1 MDEQVFITDDRRE
14 SGSIGIGAM
23 IVFIALILVA
33 AVASTIIIKTAEEL
47 QQNAES
53 TSDDTR
59 KQISGKVSIVE
70 VLVKT
75 VADPLNTGSD
85 TDVATMEVIGRI
97 SSGSIGVADGDIEYS
112 ISCRV
117 SYTATS
123 TTFAVVDSGTADL
136 KALGDTTAISATDML
151 PGGTYVITTVGDATF
166 GDIDSNGDDQG
177 GTKADGDYLAGDE
190 ITVVSDWDG
199 ITGAAVDTTGV
210 VYDDAFF
217 SGEELTA
224 GTVFKFEIALSASNT
239 DNMDTSAD
247 TIDYEDFALGLQPGC
262 DAEAAAGQT
271 LEMRI
276 VVDGGGETLATLK
289 VDSIVL
295 GSSMM

>member
-1 MDEQVFITDDRRE
+1 MEGDYQMTRDNE

-47 QQNAES
+47 QQNAEN

-59 KQISGKVSIVE
+59 KQISGKVAV
-70 VLVKT
+70 VDVFVKT
-75 VADPLNTGSD
+75 AADPLTTGSN

-112 ISCRV
+112 ISCQV
-117 SYTATS
+117 AYTDGTT

-136 KALGDTTAISATDML
+136 LGVGDTTNIADDDML
-151 PGGTYVITTVGDATF
+151 PGGTYVITTVGSTAWNNIDVS
-166 GDIDSNGDDQG
+166 GDGNGG
-177 GTKADGDYLAGDE
+177 SKAIGDYAIGTE
-190 ITVVSDWDG
+190 ITVVGTYDQA
-199 ITGAAVDTTGV
+199 TGVGTGV
-210 VYDDAFF
+210 VRDDAFF

-224 GTVFKFEIALSASNT
+224 GTLFKFEIDLGTT
-239 DNMDTSAD
+239 DTDSD
-247 TIDYEDFALGLQPGC
+247 GVIDGDDFDLGDDPGC
-262 DAEAAAGQT
+262 DAEAGAGEE

-289 VDSIVL
+289 IDSLTL

>member
-1 MDEQVFITDDRRE
+1 MEGDYHMDRDNE

-47 QQNAES
+47 QQNAEN

-59 KQISGKVSIVE
+59 KQISGKVSV
-70 VLVKT
+70 VDVFVKT
-75 VADPLNTGSD
+75 AADPLHDGSN

-112 ISCRV
+112 ISCQV
-117 SYTATS
+117 AYTDGTT

-136 KALGDTTAISATDML
+136 KGVGDTTAIADEDML
-151 PGGTYVITTVGDATF
+151 PSGTYVITTVGTTTWN
-166 GDIDSNGDDQG
+166 DIDASGNTNGG
-177 GTKADGDYLAGDE
+177 SKVLGDYVLGTE
-190 ITVVSDWDG
+190 ITVVAGWDQTTG
-199 ITGAAVDTTGV
+199 IGTGV
-210 VYDDAFF
+210 VRDDAFF

-224 GTVFKFEIALSASNT
+224 GTIFKFEIDLGVT
-239 DNMDTSAD
+239 DHDD
-247 TIDYEDFALGLQPGC
+247 DGVIDGDDFDLGDDPGC
-262 DAEAAAGQT
+262 DAEAGT
-271 LEMRI
+271 GEELDMRI

-289 VDSIVL
+289 IDSLTL

>member
-1 MDEQVFITDDRRE
+1 MEEAYHMDRDNE

-47 QQNAES
+47 QQNAEN

-59 KQISGKVSIVE
+59 KQISGKVAIVD
-70 VLVKT
+70 VFVKT
-75 VADPLNTGSD
+75 AADPLTVGSGN
-85 TDVATMEVIGRI
+85 TDVATMEVIARI

-112 ISCRV
+112 ISCKV
-117 SYTATS
+117 TYTAGG

-136 KALGDTTAISATDML
+136 KGVGDTTGIADEDML
-151 PGGTYVITTVGDATF
+151 PSGTYVIASLGTTTWD
-166 GDIDSNGDDQG
+166 DIDENGDTNG
-177 GTKADGDYLAGDE
+177 GAKDLADYSVGDE
-190 ITVVSDWDG
+190 ITVIATWDQADG
-199 ITGAAVDTTGV
+199 VGTGTAN
-210 VYDDAFF
+210 DDAFF

-224 GTVFKFEIALSASNT
+224 GTVFKFEIDL
-239 DNMDTSAD
+239 AD
-247 TIDYEDFALGLQPGC
+247 TNADDSDNTIDADDFALREGDADPGC
-262 DAEAAAGQT
+262 DAEAGTGQE
-271 LEMRI
+271 LDMRV

-289 VDSIVL
+289 IDSLTL

>member
-1 MDEQVFITDDRRE
+1 MNRDNE

-47 QQNAES
+47 QQNAEN

-59 KQISGKVSIVE
+59 KQISGKVSV
-70 VLVKT
+70 VDVFVKT
-75 VADPLNTGSD
+75 AADPLVTGAS
-85 TDVATMEVIGRI
+85 TDVAKMEVIARI

-112 ISCRV
+112 ISCKV
-117 SYTATS
+117 TYTSTS

-136 KALGDTTAISATDML
+136 KGVGDTTGIADEDML
-151 PGGTYVITTVGDATF
+151 PGGTYVITTVGTTDF
-166 GDIDSNGDDQG
+166 SKIDVNGDDNS
-177 GTKADGDYLAGDE
+177 GTIAIGDYEVGDE
-190 ITVVSDWDG
+190 ITVIQTWDQAE
-199 ITGAAVDTTGV
+199 GAGNGV
-210 VYDDAFF
+210 VADDAFF

-224 GTVFKFEIALSASNT
+224 GTVFKFEIDLKATNADNAGGSANKV
-239 DNMDTSAD
+239 DAA
-247 TIDYEDFALGLQPGC
+247 DFALGKDPGC
-262 DAEAAAGQT
+262 DAEAGTGQE
-271 LEMRI
+271 LDMRI

-289 VDSIVL
+289 IDSLTL

>member
-1 MDEQVFITDDRRE
+1 MEEAYHMDRDNE

-47 QQNAES
+47 QQNAEN

-59 KQISGKVSIVE
+59 KQISGKVSIVD
-70 VLVKT
+70 VFVKT
-75 VADPLNTGSD
+75 AADPLTVGSGN
-85 TDVATMEVIGRI
+85 TDVATMEVIARI

-112 ISCRV
+112 ISCKV
-117 SYTATS
+117 TYTAGG

-136 KALGDTTAISATDML
+136 KGVGDTTGIADEDML
-151 PGGTYVITTVGDATF
+151 PSGTYVIATLGTTTWD
-166 GDIDSNGDDQG
+166 DIDTNGDTNG
-177 GTKADGDYLAGDE
+177 GAKDLADYSVGDE
-190 ITVVSDWDG
+190 ITVVDGWDQATG
-199 ITGAAVDTTGV
+199 IGTGTAN
-210 VYDDAFF
+210 DDAFF

-224 GTVFKFEIALSASNT
+224 GTVFKFEIDLADSNADDS
-239 DNMDTSAD
+239 DN
-247 TIDYEDFALGLQPGC
+247 TIDADDFALREGDADPGC
-262 DAEAAAGQT
+262 DAEAGT
-271 LEMRI
+271 GEELDMRI

-289 VDSIVL
+289 IDSLTL

>member
-1 MDEQVFITDDRRE
+1 MEGDYHMDRDNE

-47 QQNAES
+47 QQNAEN

-59 KQISGKVSIVE
+59 KQISGKVSV
-70 VLVKT
+70 VDVFVKT
-75 VADPLNTGSD
+75 AADPLHDGSN

-112 ISCRV
+112 ISCQV
-117 SYTATS
+117 AYTDGTT

-136 KALGDTTAISATDML
+136 KGVGDTTGIADEDML
-151 PGGTYVITTVGDATF
+151 PSGTYVITTVGTTTWH
-166 GDIDSNGDDQG
+166 DIDASGTTNGG
-177 GTKADGDYLAGDE
+177 SKVLGDYVLGTE
-190 ITVVSDWDG
+190 ITVVAGWDQTTG
-199 ITGAAVDTTGV
+199 IGTGV
-210 VYDDAFF
+210 VRDDAFF

-224 GTVFKFEIALSASNT
+224 GTIFKFEIDLGVT
-239 DNMDTSAD
+239 DHDD
-247 TIDYEDFALGLQPGC
+247 DGVVDGDDFDLGDDPGC
-262 DAEAAAGQT
+262 DAEAGT
-271 LEMRI
+271 GEELDMRI

-289 VDSIVL
+289 IDSLTL

>member
-1 MDEQVFITDDRRE
+1 MEGDYQMTRDNE

-47 QQNAES
+47 QQNAEN

-59 KQISGKVSIVE
+59 KQISGKVAV
-70 VLVKT
+70 VDVFVKT
-75 VADPLNTGSD
+75 AADPLTTGSNS
-85 TDVATMEVIGRI
+85 DVATMEVIGRI

-112 ISCRV
+112 ISCQV
-117 SYTATS
+117 AYTDGTT

-136 KALGDTTAISATDML
+136 LGVGDTTNIADEDML
-151 PGGTYVITTVGDATF
+151 PGGTYVITTVGSTAWNNIDVS
-166 GDIDSNGDDQG
+166 GDGNGG
-177 GTKADGDYLAGDE
+177 SKAIGDYVIGTE
-190 ITVVSDWDG
+190 ITVVGTYDQA
-199 ITGAAVDTTGV
+199 TGVGTGV
-210 VYDDAFF
+210 VRDDAFF

-224 GTVFKFEIALSASNT
+224 GTLFKFEIDLGTT
-239 DNMDTSAD
+239 DTDSD
-247 TIDYEDFALGLQPGC
+247 GVIDGDDFDLGDDPGC
-262 DAEAAAGQT
+262 DAEAGAGEE

-289 VDSIVL
+289 IDSLTL

>member
-1 MDEQVFITDDRRE
+1 MEEDYHMNRDNE

-47 QQNAES
+47 QQNAEN

-59 KQISGKVSIVE
+59 KQISGKVSV
-70 VLVKT
+70 VDVFVKT
-75 VADPLNTGSD
+75 AADPLHAGSS

-112 ISCRV
+112 ISCKV
-117 SYTATS
+117 TYTDGS
-123 TTFAVVDSGTADL
+123 NTFAVVDSGTADL
-136 KALGDTTAISATDML
+136 KGVGDTTGIEDEDML
-151 PGGTYVITTVGDATF
+151 PGGTYVITSMGAT
-166 GDIDSNGDDQG
+166 GWNDIDTNGDTNSVG
-177 GTKADGDYLAGDE
+177 GKALVDYAEGDE
-190 ITVVSDWDG
+190 ITVIDDWDL
-199 ITGAAVDTTGV
+199 TTGLDV
-210 VYDDAFF
+210 GQVRDDAFF

-224 GTVFKFEIALSASNT
+224 GTVFKFEIDLGVT
-239 DNMDTSAD
+239 DHDD
-247 TIDYEDFALGLQPGC
+247 DGVVDDDDFDLGDDPGC
-262 DAEAAAGQT
+262 DAEAGTGQE
-271 LEMRI
+271 LDMRI

-289 VDSIVL
+289 IDSLTL

>member
-1 MDEQVFITDDRRE
+1 MEEAYHMDRDNE

-47 QQNAES
+47 QQNAEN

-59 KQISGKVSIVE
+59 KQISGKVSV
-70 VLVKT
+70 VDVFVKT
-75 VADPLNTGSD
+75 AADPLTTGST
-85 TDVATMEVIGRI
+85 TDVATMEVIARI

-117 SYTATS
+117 TFTDGSS
-123 TTFAVVDSGTADL
+123 TFAVVDSGTADL
-136 KALGDTTAISATDML
+136 KGVGDTTGIADETML
-151 PGGTYVITTVGDATF
+151 PSGTYVITTLGTTTWD
-166 GDIDSNGDDQG
+166 DIDTNGDTNG
-177 GTKADGDYLAGDE
+177 GAKDLADYSVGDE
-190 ITVVSDWDG
+190 ITVIDGWDQATG
-199 ITGAAVDTTGV
+199 IGTGV
-210 VYDDAFF
+210 VRDDAFF

-224 GTVFKFEIALSASNT
+224 GTVFKFEIDL
-239 DNMDTSAD
+239 AD
-247 TIDYEDFALGLQPGC
+247 TNADDSDTTIDADDFALREGDPDPGC
-262 DAEAAAGQT
+262 DAEAGTGQE
-271 LEMRI
+271 LDMRI

-289 VDSIVL
+289 IDSLTL

>member
-1 MDEQVFITDDRRE
+1 MEGDYQMTRDNE

-47 QQNAES
+47 QQNAEN

-59 KQISGKVSIVE
+59 KQISGKVAV
-70 VLVKT
+70 VDVFVKT
-75 VADPLNTGSD
+75 AADPLTTGSNS
-85 TDVATMEVIGRI
+85 DVATMEVIGRI

-112 ISCRV
+112 ISCQV
-117 SYTATS
+117 AYTDGTT

-136 KALGDTTAISATDML
+136 LGVGDTTNIADEDML
-151 PGGTYVITTVGDATF
+151 PGGTYVITTVGSTAWNNIDVS
-166 GDIDSNGDDQG
+166 GDGNGG
-177 GTKADGDYLAGDE
+177 SKAIGDYGIGTE
-190 ITVVSDWDG
+190 ITVVGTYDQA
-199 ITGAAVDTTGV
+199 TGVGTGV
-210 VYDDAFF
+210 VRDDAFF

-224 GTVFKFEIALSASNT
+224 GTLFKFEIDLGTT
-239 DNMDTSAD
+239 DTDSD
-247 TIDYEDFALGLQPGC
+247 GVIDGDDFDLGDDPGC
-262 DAEAAAGQT
+262 DAEAGAGEE

-276 VVDGGGETLATLK
+276 VVDGGGETLATLNI
-289 VDSIVL
+289 DSLTL

>member
-1 MDEQVFITDDRRE
+1 MEGDYHMTRDNE

-47 QQNAES
+47 QQNAEN

-59 KQISGKVSIVE
+59 KQISGKVAV
-70 VLVKT
+70 VDVFVKT
-75 VADPLNTGSD
+75 AADPLTTGSNS
-85 TDVATMEVIGRI
+85 DVATMEVIGRI

-112 ISCRV
+112 ISCQV
-117 SYTATS
+117 AYTDGTT

-136 KALGDTTAISATDML
+136 LGVGDTTNIADDDML
-151 PGGTYVITTVGDATF
+151 PGGTYVITTVGSTAWNNIDVS
-166 GDIDSNGDDQG
+166 GDGNGG
-177 GTKADGDYLAGDE
+177 SKAIGDYVIGTE
-190 ITVVSDWDG
+190 ITVVGTYDQA
-199 ITGAAVDTTGV
+199 TGVGTGV
-210 VYDDAFF
+210 VRDDAFF

-224 GTVFKFEIALSASNT
+224 GTLFKFEIDLGTT
-239 DNMDTSAD
+239 DTDSD
-247 TIDYEDFALGLQPGC
+247 GVIDGDDFDLGDDPGC
-262 DAEAAAGQT
+262 DAEAGAGEE

-289 VDSIVL
+289 IDSLTL
-295 GSSMM
+295 GSSIM

>member
-1 MDEQVFITDDRRE
+1 MEEAYHMDRDNE

-47 QQNAES
+47 QQNAEN

-59 KQISGKVSIVE
+59 KQISGKVSV
-70 VLVKT
+70 VDVFVKT
-75 VADPLNTGSD
+75 AADPLTTGST
-85 TDVATMEVIGRI
+85 TDVATMEVIARI

-117 SYTATS
+117 TFTDGSN
-123 TTFAVVDSGTADL
+123 TFAVVDSGTADL
-136 KALGDTTAISATDML
+136 KGVGDTTGIADEDML
-151 PGGTYVITTVGDATF
+151 PSGTYVITTLGNTAWN
-166 GDIDSNGDDQG
+166 DIDTNGDTNG
-177 GTKADGDYLAGDE
+177 GAKEIGDYAVNDE
-190 ITVVSDWDG
+190 ITVVSTWNQVLG
-199 ITGAAVDTTGV
+199 VGTGV
-210 VYDDAFF
+210 AQDDAFF

-224 GTVFKFEIALSASNT
+224 GTVFKFEIDL
-239 DNMDTSAD
+239 AD
-247 TIDYEDFALGLQPGC
+247 TNADASDTTIDADDFALRENDPDPGC
-262 DAEAAAGQT
+262 DAEAGAGQE
-271 LEMRI
+271 LEMRV

-289 VDSIVL
+289 IDSLTL

>member
-1 MDEQVFITDDRRE
+1 MEGDYQMTRDNE

-47 QQNAES
+47 QQNAEN

-59 KQISGKVSIVE
+59 KQISGKVAV
-70 VLVKT
+70 VDVFVKT
-75 VADPLNTGSD
+75 AADPLTTGSNS
-85 TDVATMEVIGRI
+85 DVATMEVIGRI

-112 ISCRV
+112 ISCQV
-117 SYTATS
+117 AYTDGTT

-136 KALGDTTAISATDML
+136 LGVGDTTNIADEDML
-151 PGGTYVITTVGDATF
+151 PGGTYVITTVGSTAWNNIDVS
-166 GDIDSNGDDQG
+166 GDGNGG
-177 GTKADGDYLAGDE
+177 SKAIGDYGIGTE
-190 ITVVSDWDG
+190 ITVVGTYDQA
-199 ITGAAVDTTGV
+199 TGVGTGV
-210 VYDDAFF
+210 VRDDAFF

-224 GTVFKFEIALSASNT
+224 GTLFKFEIDLGTT
-239 DNMDTSAD
+239 DTDSD
-247 TIDYEDFALGLQPGC
+247 GVIDGDDFDLGDDPGC
-262 DAEAAAGQT
+262 DAEAGAGEE

-289 VDSIVL
+289 IDSLTL

>member
-1 MDEQVFITDDRRE
+1 MNRDNE

-47 QQNAES
+47 QQNAEN

-59 KQISGKVSIVE
+59 KQISGKVSV
-70 VLVKT
+70 VDVFVKT
-75 VADPLNTGSD
+75 AADPLHAGSN

-112 ISCRV
+112 ISCQV
-117 SYTATS
+117 AYTDGTT

-136 KALGDTTAISATDML
+136 LGVGDTSAIADEDML
-151 PGGTYVITTVGDATF
+151 PGGTYVVTTVGTTDF
-166 GDIDSNGDDQG
+166 SQIDTNGDDNG
-177 GTKADGDYLAGDE
+177 GTLAIGDYTVGTE
-190 ITVVSDWDG
+190 ITVMDTYDQATG
-199 ITGAAVDTTGV
+199 IGTGV
-210 VYDDAFF
+210 VSDDQFF

-224 GTVFKFEIALSASNT
+224 GTVFKFEIDLTVT
-239 DNMDTSAD
+239 DHDD
-247 TIDYEDFALGLQPGC
+247 DGVIDGDDFDLGDDPGC
-262 DAEAAAGQT
+262 DAESGAGQE
-271 LEMRI
+271 LNMRI

-289 VDSIVL
+289 IDSLTL

>member
-1 MDEQVFITDDRRE
+1 MEGDYHMNREKE

-47 QQNAES
+47 QQNAEN

-59 KQISGKVSIVE
+59 KQISGKVSV
-70 VLVKT
+70 VDVFVKT
-75 VADPLNTGSD
+75 AADPLHDGSN
-85 TDVATMEVIGRI
+85 TDVASMEVIGRI

-112 ISCRV
+112 ISCQV
-117 SYTATS
+117 AFTDGTT

-136 KALGDTTAISATDML
+136 LGVGDTTNINDEDML
-151 PGGTYVITTVGDATF
+151 PGGTYVITTVGNTAWNNIDA
-166 GDIDSNGDDQG
+166 
-177 GTKADGDYLAGDE
+177 AGDGNGGSKVLVDYIVGTE
-190 ITVVSDWDG
+190 ITVIAGYDQATDVG
-199 ITGAAVDTTGV
+199 TGV
-210 VYDDAFF
+210 VRDDAFF

-224 GTVFKFEIALSASNT
+224 GTLFKFEIDLGVT
-239 DNMDTSAD
+239 DHDD
-247 TIDYEDFALGLQPGC
+247 DGVIDGDDFDLGDDPGC
-262 DAEAAAGQT
+262 DAEAGAGEE
-271 LEMRI
+271 LDLRI

-289 VDSIVL
+289 IDSLTL

>member
-1 MDEQVFITDDRRE
+1 MDRDNE

-47 QQNAES
+47 QQNAEN

-59 KQISGKVSIVE
+59 KQISGKVSV
-70 VLVKT
+70 VDVFVKT
-75 VADPLNTGSD
+75 AADPLHAGSN
-85 TDVATMEVIGRI
+85 TDVASMEVIGRI

-112 ISCRV
+112 ISCQV
-117 SYTATS
+117 AFTDGTT

-136 KALGDTTAISATDML
+136 LGVGDTIDINDEDML
-151 PGGTYVITTVGDATF
+151 PGGTYVITTVGNTAWNNIDAA
-166 GDIDSNGDDQG
+166 GDGNGG
-177 GTKADGDYLAGDE
+177 SKVLGDYVIGTE
-190 ITVVSDWDG
+190 ITVIAGYDQATDVG
-199 ITGAAVDTTGV
+199 TGEVR
-210 VYDDAFF
+210 DDAFF

-224 GTVFKFEIALSASNT
+224 GTLFKFEIDLGVT
-239 DNMDTSAD
+239 DHDD
-247 TIDYEDFALGLQPGC
+247 DGVIDGDDFDLGDDPGC
-262 DAEAAAGQT
+262 DAEAGT
-271 LEMRI
+271 GEELDLRI

-289 VDSIVL
+289 IDSLTL